1 MNPNWVQLKM
11 PSTNENYG
19 VAVEGG
25 QMAGKFRKETEAKGI
40 EMVSKQN
47 YLKVDK
53 KEELP
58 DNNNQV

>member
-1 MNPNWVQLKM
+1 M